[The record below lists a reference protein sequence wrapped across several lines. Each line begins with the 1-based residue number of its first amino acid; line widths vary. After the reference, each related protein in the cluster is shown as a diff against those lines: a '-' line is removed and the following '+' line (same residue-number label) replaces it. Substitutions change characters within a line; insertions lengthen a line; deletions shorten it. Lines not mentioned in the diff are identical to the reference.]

1 MSVISYK
8 KIVKKI
14 ISQILLHEESTMVL
28 ESFDFWYDA
37 GTLIRD
43 GGTLTPGEFLVKT
56 FIWPPSKLKLNF
68 KRKIKNSH
76 LPPPQKKN
84 SKLIKVISPYLWLMV
99 PLK

>member
-28 ESFDFWYDA
+28 ESFDFLYDA

-76 LPPPQKKN
+76 LPPPPPTPKKKTRN
-84 SKLIKVISPYLWLMV
+84 
-99 PLK
+99 